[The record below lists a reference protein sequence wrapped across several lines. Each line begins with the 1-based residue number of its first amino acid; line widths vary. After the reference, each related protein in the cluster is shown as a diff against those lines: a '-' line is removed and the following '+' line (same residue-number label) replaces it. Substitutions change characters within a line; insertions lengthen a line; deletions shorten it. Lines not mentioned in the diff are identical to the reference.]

1 MEHIV
6 QFGISIDDTLIQK
19 RVAENAEKQIIQQ
32 IEEKVSGEL
41 FGYDWTGKPKKEYMA
56 EWVQKKVDG
65 FLREHRQEII
75 NAAALVLCDSLKRT
89 KDVKDMAKRVVSD
102 ENH

>member
-1 MEHIV
+1 
-6 QFGISIDDTLIQK
+6 
-19 RVAENAEKQIIQQ
+19 
-32 IEEKVSGEL
+32 
-41 FGYDWTGKPKKEYMA
+41 MA

-75 NAAALVLCDSLKRT
+75 NAAAMILCDSLKRT

-102 ENH
+102 END